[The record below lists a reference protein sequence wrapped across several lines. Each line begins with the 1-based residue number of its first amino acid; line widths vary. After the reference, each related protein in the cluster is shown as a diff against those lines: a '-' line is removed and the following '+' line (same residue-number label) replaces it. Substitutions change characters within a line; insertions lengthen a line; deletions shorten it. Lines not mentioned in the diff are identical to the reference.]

1 MSVGKQRYGFKN
13 ITYSSNSPTS
23 LEAGPNIFSVRVTD
37 IILDSSHPKF
47 TSYGGWNSI
56 GTIFFK
62 SISNPGANDE
72 NVVSNA
78 KSIFSNLKLY
88 PLVGEMVTIIAIIGQ
103 QNTPS
108 TTTPISYYLP
118 PINFWN
124 SQHHNALPDPT
135 VSQLPSSQQKDYQQ
149 VEGGS
154 VRRVTDGSTE
164 INLGSTFQ
172 EKTNIY
178 PLLPYEGDYIL
189 EGRWGN
195 SIRFGSTVKDPSIK
209 NNWSDEGEEGDPIT
223 IIRNGQRNL
232 SQPGWEP
239 TTEDINGDASSI
251 YLTSTQKIPLF
262 PASNIKDSF
271 SNTDVEPEAPQVY
284 KGKQILLN
292 SGRLVFNASQDS
304 LIMSSNKTIHLSA
317 NKEIHLDSVDRT
329 VINTGELYLGSRQAD
344 ERLVKGDTFVLELKK
359 LVVALE
365 GLSKACTTAM
375 AGPFPIPG
383 LNTIGPSL
391 EAAVQDLKKAI
402 NGPNPKILSKD
413 VKTK

>member
-1 MSVGKQRYGFKN
+1 MKYGLSG
-13 ITYSSNSPTS
+13 ISSLVSSTTSPST
-23 LEAGPNIFSVRVTD
+23 LPGNIFSGRVTN
-37 IILDSSHPKF
+37 IVLDDSNEKF
-47 TSYGGWNSI
+47 NSVGGWNGI
-56 GTIFFK
+56 GTINFVPINTPTNIEG
-62 SISNPGANDE
+62 SISARSLFP
-72 NVVSNA
+72 
-78 KSIFSNLKLY
+78 NLKFY
-88 PLVGEMVTIIAIIGQ
+88 PLINEIVTILVL
-103 QNTPS
+103 PS
-108 TTTPISYYLP
+108 NNNEVNPSETKFYYLP
-118 PINFWN
+118 PINLWN
-124 SQHHNALPDPT
+124 SQHHNAVPYNSTLPP
-135 VSQLPSSQQKDYQQ
+135 SQQKDYQQ

-178 PLLPYEGDYIL
+178 PLLPYEGDYVL

-209 NNWSDEGEEGDPIT
+209 NNWSDEGNEGDPIT
-223 IIRNGQRNL
+223 IVRNGQKTL

-239 TTEDINGDASSI
+239 TTEDINGDDSSI

-262 PASNIKDSF
+262 PVSNIKDSF

-344 ERLVKGDTFVLELKK
+344 ERLVLGDTFVRELQK
-359 LVVALE
+359 LVTALE
-365 GLSKACTTAM
+365 GLAKSCTTAQ
-375 AGPFPIPG
+375 AGPYPVPS
-383 LNTIGPSL
+383 LNLIGSSL
-391 EAAVQDLKKAI
+391 EASVKDLKRALS
-402 NGPNPKILSKD
+402 GPNPKILSKD